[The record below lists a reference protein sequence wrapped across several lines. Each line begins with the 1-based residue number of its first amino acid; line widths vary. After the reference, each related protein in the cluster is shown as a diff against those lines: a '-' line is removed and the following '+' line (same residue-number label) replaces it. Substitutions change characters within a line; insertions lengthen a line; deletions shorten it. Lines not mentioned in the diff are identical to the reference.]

1 MCMRMGSDA
10 GRDFLSTDDP
20 VKKKL
25 SDVGEE
31 AVERKAKSNRPVRFT
46 DILEQ
51 YFKRRN
57 RK

>member
-1 MCMRMGSDA
+1 MRMGSDA

-46 DILEQ
+46 DVLEQ